1 MISTL
6 SVTSKVFA
14 TFLASLLILF
24 GIYIYGIYIYVY
36 QTNYDD
42 ILEKQSC
49 LKYTFGML
57 GNWTEKETFFDFYVE
72 SIAFTIKILI
82 NITLF

>member
-24 GIYIYGIYIYVY
+24 GIYIYIYVY